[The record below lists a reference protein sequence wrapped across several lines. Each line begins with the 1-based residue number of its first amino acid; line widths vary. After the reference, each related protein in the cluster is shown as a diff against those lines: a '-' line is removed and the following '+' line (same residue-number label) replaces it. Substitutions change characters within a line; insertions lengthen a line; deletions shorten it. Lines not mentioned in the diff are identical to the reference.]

1 MVKEGKKAPD
11 FSGKNQ
17 DGKLVKLSSFKTKK
31 NI

>member
-17 DGKLVKLSSFKTKK
+17 DGKPVKLSSFK
-31 NI
+31 